1 MEAPEMP
8 VMPEVVEPPKKKTNV
23 WLIVIIVLVVLCCCC
38 VIAGFAGFKMFGT
51 QINDIINSISNQ
63 VY

>member
-8 VMPEVVEPPKKKTNV
+8 VMSESEMPKKKTNV

-38 VIAGFAGFKMFGT
+38 VIGGFISYRMLGP
-51 QINDIINSISNQ
+51 QIGDVFSEITNQ
-63 VY
+63 IY

>member
-38 VIAGFAGFKMFGT
+38 VIAVFAGSKLFAT
-51 QINDIINSISNQ
+51 QINDFFNSISGQ
-63 VY
+63 IY

>member
-8 VMPEVVEPPKKKTNV
+8 VVPDVDTPKKKTNV

-38 VIAGFAGFKMFGT
+38 LVASVIGYNSFKEPIMEML
-51 QINDIINSISNQ
+51 NSFSSQ